1 MNLKVLSANGNY
13 LGYFKNNTNQIDS
26 EGYDNTPVTITFNE
40 DTFSGNTPRN
50 SFFGEYIMNK
60 DLLTFNQINTTEIA
74 ESDWGIRFT
83 NALNGAY
90 NATLDDYILKY
101 SFKNNFLN
109 IEYSSGNFMKFKRL

>member
-50 SFFGEYIMNK
+50 SFFGE
-60 DLLTFNQINTTEIA
+60 FNIGVLRYTIIFIT
-74 ESDWGIRFT
+74 
-83 NALNGAY
+83 AY
-90 NATLDDYILKY
+90 
-101 SFKNNFLN
+101 
-109 IEYSSGNFMKFKRL
+109 